1 MHEWVAAVAARR
13 PVDARERASVA
24 EFLEVVP
31 QLAAPSNEHADR
43 RHVTAS
49 AIVISD
55 DRRRVVL
62 HKHKRLGLWLQPGGH
77 IDAGETPWQAAH
89 REARE
94 ETGLPVGDVDPVLVH
109 VDVHPGPRGHRHFDL
124 RYVVTSPQVPP
135 APPEGESQDVQWF
148 GWHRAIDM
156 ADAGLEGVLRS
167 LQPGELSEVSLRPVR
182 SITDAER
189 CADVYLRSRAYAM
202 ADAPV
207 PFTDNEVRRWIRD
220 DLLGH
225 VDLWMADLDGVAVG
239 MMAIDHG
246 WIEQLYLDPAW
257 MGRGLGDRFLDLAR
271 QRSSE
276 GLQTWTFA
284 SNGAGRRFLERHG
297 FVAEEHTDGAGN
309 PERVPDVRYRWQPA

>member
-31 QLAAPSNEHADR
+31 QLAVPSDEHADR

-77 IDAGETPWQAAH
+77 IDAGETPWQAAQ

-207 PFTDNEVRRWIRD
+207 PFTANEVRRWIQIGRA
-220 DLLGH
+220 H
-225 VDLWMADLDGVAVG
+225 V
-239 MMAIDHG
+239 
-246 WIEQLYLDPAW
+246 
-257 MGRGLGDRFLDLAR
+257 
-271 QRSSE
+271 
-276 GLQTWTFA
+276 
-284 SNGAGRRFLERHG
+284 
-297 FVAEEHTDGAGN
+297 
-309 PERVPDVRYRWQPA
+309 